1 MEGLMTSCVATL
13 AGIGPVGLN
22 QLLGVLQNRSECG
35 HGIAFSAGGRQ
46 IAGIFVGLTPAA
58 TPDTWPDL
66 LIRDVT
72 VDGITHEE
80 RIWHLADIDEWS
92 VDVHGANG

>member
-1 MEGLMTSCVATL
+1 MSLCISTL
-13 AGIGPVGLN
+13 AGIGPIGLS
-22 QLLGVLQNRSECG
+22 QLLAFFESQPQRQ
-35 HGIAFSAGGRQ
+35 HRMTFSAGGQ
-46 IAGIFVGLTPAA
+46 QVAGIFVGLTPAS

-80 RIWHLADIDEWS
+80 GVWHLADIDEWS